1 MKRIWDG
8 DIMKKILTIIIALT
22 ILSSSGCSA
31 PNDEVLTSLGEYK
44 TKEYFTSGGFQDYT
58 DYAKYT
64 YEKIEFSDNKYF
76 KQISTDSE
84 KDLKAHIENFEE
96 CIESIKNS
104 DSKNE
109 LVLGYDFDASVIS
122 DDDYLHIYDDPDY
135 PELGNYDIY
144 YYDIEN
150 MTLYYFHNNI

>member
-1 MKRIWDG
+1 
-8 DIMKKILTIIIALT
+8 MKKILAIIFALIAL
-22 ILSSSGCSA
+22 SVSGCSTQ
-31 PNDEVLTSLGEYK
+31 NDKVLTSLGEYK
-44 TKEYFTSGGFQDYT
+44 TEVYFTSGGFQDYT

-64 YEKIEFSDNKYF
+64 YKKIEFSDNKYF
-76 KQISTDSE
+76 KLISTDSE
-84 KDLKAHIENFEE
+84 KDLKAHIDNFEE

-122 DDDYLHIYDDPDY
+122 DDDYLYIYDDPDY
-135 PELGNYDIY
+135 SKFGNYDIY
-144 YYDIEN
+144 FYNTEN

>member
-1 MKRIWDG
+1 
-8 DIMKKILTIIIALT
+8 MKKILAIIIGLI
-22 ILSSSGCSA
+22 ILNFSGCSTQ
-31 PNDEVLTSLGEYK
+31 NDEVLTSLGEYK

-76 KQISTDSE
+76 KLLSTDSE
-84 KDLKAHIENFEE
+84 QNLITHIENFEE

-109 LVLGYDFDASVIS
+109 LVVGYDFDVSVIS
-122 DDDYLHIYDDPDY
+122 EEDYLYIYDDPDY
-135 PELGNYDIY
+135 SELGNYNIY
-144 YYDIEN
+144 FFDIET